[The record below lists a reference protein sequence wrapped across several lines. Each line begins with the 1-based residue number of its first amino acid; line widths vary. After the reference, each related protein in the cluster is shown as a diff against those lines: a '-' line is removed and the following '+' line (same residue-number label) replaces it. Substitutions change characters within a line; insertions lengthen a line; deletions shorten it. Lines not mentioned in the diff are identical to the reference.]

1 MPTIVLYQ
9 NLVQMCARMTLLFF
23 FVFGSACATG
33 NNCGAKQK
41 VAIIFNRDDPMVAF
55 AAGDIKRALLRAA
68 CSVDGTGAELQIVF
82 EIRRTG
88 IGAQGFRIRKE
99 GDNVIRVVG
108 GDSCGAMYAGLE
120 LAEMVALGGG
130 LEAVQEKARKP
141 YLFRRGLKFN
151 IPFDARAPSYDD
163 TGTAAQKNIPV
174 MWDFS
179 FWEAFLDTMA
189 RNRYNV
195 LTLWTKHPY
204 PGLVKLEKYPGIGYD
219 DVCVLKETIDTKTN
233 LHFDDLDIYGPD
245 NFKVVKK
252 ISLDEKIAFWNR
264 VFDHAE
270 ARGIEIYIFHWNIY
284 TFGAK
289 GKHGINDRPDNE
301 KTIEY
306 MRYCIGEFL
315 KTYPQVDG
323 IGVTAGEHVD
333 RQRVK
338 NVGGIEQWLWRT
350 YGQAVMDVKRANPER
365 ELRFIFRQHQAN
377 LGKIVDAFKD
387 FDGPF
392 NTGHKYARARLYST
406 TTSPYLDIEYR
417 EDLQRHKVPC
427 WLNLRND
434 DLFVFRWADA
444 DYVREFLQNVPRDL
458 MRFEAGFYMGPDGF
472 VWGREFISKDPDL
485 SGELEVNKHWYRFML
500 WGRLGY
506 DLTLTRDYFE
516 NRLKQRFPQVHAA
529 FLYDTWAAASQIVP
543 QVNHF
548 FFRVNDFQFSPEG
561 CIYNRGFLPVD
572 QFFQHP
578 PLRGSA
584 ILSVQEYA
592 SSVTKEQAFDG
603 ITPMEVSENLD
614 KLAEKALNGVK
625 TLRKS
630 SDTNKELAAT
640 FTDIES
646 MAYLGRYYADK
657 IRGAAHLA
665 VFRTDPGRKGHHD
678 SAVRHLVNAVKEWQ
692 AYARVAASQYRPQLF
707 SRTHY
712 MDWEGLLEE
721 VKKEVETVR
730 ASVSSNEKR

>member
-1 MPTIVLYQ
+1 MALLLVVLF
-9 NLVQMCARMTLLFF
+9 ATAFT
-23 FVFGSACATG
+23 TG
-33 NNCGAKQK
+33 NSCEAKQK
-41 VAIIFNRDDPMVAF
+41 VAITFNDNDPMVSF
-55 AAGDIKRALLRAA
+55 AVGDIKRALSDAGYG
-68 CSVDGTGAELQIVF
+68 VDGTAADLQIAF
-82 EIRRTG
+82 EISSTG
-88 IGAQGFRIRKE
+88 MGPQGFRIRKE
-99 GDNVIRVVG
+99 GGNVTRIVG
-108 GDSCGAMYAGLE
+108 GDLCGAMYGGLE
-120 LAEMVALGGG
+120 LAEMITLGGG
-130 LEAVQEKARKP
+130 LDAVQEKASKP

-151 IPFDARAPSYDD
+151 IPLDARSPSYDD

-174 MWDFS
+174 MWDFD
-179 FWEAFLDTMA
+179 FWQEFLDTLA

-204 PGLVKLEKYPGIGYD
+204 PGWMKLEKYPEIGYD
-219 DVCVLKETIDTKTN
+219 DVCVLKDEVTTTTN
-233 LHFDDLDIYGPD
+233 RQWDGMDMYDGD

-252 ISLDEKIAFWNR
+252 ISLDEKIAFWKK
-264 VFDHAE
+264 VFQLADD
-270 ARGIEIYIFHWNIY
+270 RGIEVYIFHWNIF

-315 KTYPQVDG
+315 KTYPQIDG

-338 NVGGIEQWLWRT
+338 SVGGIEQWLWRT

-377 LGKIVDAFKD
+377 LGNIVDAFKD

-417 EDLQRHKVPC
+417 KDLERHKVPC

-434 DLFVFRWADA
+434 DMFVFRWGDA

-472 VWGREFISKDPDL
+472 VWGREFISKEPDL

-506 DLTLTRDYFE
+506 DLTLTRDFFE
-516 NRLKQRFPQVHAA
+516 KRLKNRFPKAKPA
-529 FLYDTWAAASQIVP
+529 LLYDTWAAASQIVP

-561 CIYNRGFLPVD
+561 CIYDRGFLPVD

-578 PLRGSA
+578 PLRGSG

-592 SSVTKEQAFDG
+592 SSVIRKKAFGG
-603 ITPMEVSENLD
+603 ITPMEVSDKLD

-625 TLRKS
+625 TLRK
-630 SDTNKELAAT
+630 TRYANKELAAT
-640 FTDIES
+640 LTDMES

-657 IRGAAHLA
+657 IRGAAELA
-665 VFRTDPGRKGHHD
+665 VFRADPTRKKHQA
-678 SAVRHLVNAVKEWQ
+678 SAVRHLTNAVKEWE
-692 AYARVAASQYRPQLF
+692 AYTRAASSQYRPQLF

-712 MDWEGLLEE
+712 MDWAKILRE

-730 ASVSSNEKR
+730 SSKY

>member
-1 MPTIVLYQ
+1 MRRKITCSCIVLF
-9 NLVQMCARMTLLFF
+9 LTTLTMGHFC
-23 FVFGSACATG
+23 SAG
-33 NNCGAKQK
+33 QK
-41 VAIIFNRDDPMVAF
+41 VAITGMDEDPRVAF
-55 AAGDIKRALLRAA
+55 AVRDIKQALQKSGYEL
-68 CSVDGTGAELQIVF
+68 VDQDAELCIVF
-82 EIRRTG
+82 TLFEAG
-88 IGAQGFRIRKE
+88 MGPQAFRIQRE
-99 GDNVIRVVG
+99 GDRAIRIAC
-108 GDSCGAMYAGLE
+108 GDSLGAMYGGLE
-120 LAEMVALGGG
+120 LAEMITLGGG
-130 LEAVQEKARKP
+130 LHAVQEKARKP
-141 YLFRRGLKFN
+141 YVFRRGLKFN

-163 TGTAAQKNIPV
+163 TGTAAQENIPV

-179 FWEAFLDTMA
+179 FWQGFLDTMA

-195 LTLWTKHPY
+195 LTLWTNHPY
-204 PGLVKLEKYPGIGYD
+204 PGLVKLDKYPGIGYD
-219 DVCVLKETIDTKTN
+219 DVCVLEETVETGTN
-233 LHFDDLDIYGPD
+233 RHFNNLDIYDPH

-252 ISLDEKIAFWNR
+252 ISLNEKIAFWNR

-289 GKHGINDRPDNE
+289 GKHGINDKPDNK

-333 RQRVK
+333 QQRVK
-338 NVGGIEQWLWRT
+338 NVSGIEQWLWRT
-350 YGQAVMDVKRANPER
+350 YGQGVMDAKRANPER
-365 ELRFIFRQHQAN
+365 KLRFIFRQHQAN
-377 LGKIVDAFKD
+377 LGRIVDAFKD

-417 EDLQRHKVPC
+417 EDLERHKVPC

-434 DLFVFRWADA
+434 DLFVFRWGDA

-472 VWGREFISKDPDL
+472 VWGREFICKDPDL

-500 WGRLGY
+500 WGRLAY
-506 DLTLTRDYFE
+506 DLTLTRDFFE
-516 NRLKQRFPQVHAA
+516 KRLRNRFTQAEPAL
-529 FLYDTWAAASQIVP
+529 LYETWAAASQIVP
-543 QVNHF
+543 QVNRF

-561 CIYNRGFLPVD
+561 CIYNQGFLPVD

-578 PLRGSA
+578 PLRGSG

-592 SSVTKEQAFDG
+592 SSVIKEEAFDG
-603 ITPMEVSENLD
+603 ITPMEVSDNLD

-625 TLRKS
+625 TLRENPA
-630 SDTNKELAAT
+630 TNKELAAT

-657 IRGAAHLA
+657 IRGAADLA
-665 VFRTDPGRKGHHD
+665 VYRADKNRQEHRRR
-678 SAVRHLVNAVKEWQ
+678 AVRHLTDAVEEWE
-692 AYARVAASQYRPQLF
+692 AYARIATSQYKPQLF
-707 SRTHY
+707 SRSHY
-712 MDWEGLLEE
+712 MDWWRILDE
-721 VKKEVETVR
+721 VKKEVELAR
-730 ASVSSNEKR
+730 

>member
-1 MPTIVLYQ
+1 MKRTMALLSLVLFAAV
-9 NLVQMCARMTLLFF
+9 LA
-23 FVFGSACATG
+23 AG
-33 NNCGAKQK
+33 NICEAKQK
-41 VAIIFNRDDPMVAF
+41 VTITFDENDPMVSF
-55 AAGDIKRALLRAA
+55 AVGDIKKALVGAGYT
-68 CSVDGTGAELQIVF
+68 VDGKRADLKIVF
-82 EIRRTG
+82 EIFTTG
-88 IGAQGFRIRKE
+88 MGPQSFRIRKE
-99 GDNVIRVVG
+99 GGNVTRIVG
-108 GDSCGAMYAGLE
+108 GDSCGAMYGGLE
-120 LAEMVALGGG
+120 LAEMITLGGG
-130 LEAVQEKARKP
+130 LDAVQEKARKP
-141 YLFRRGLKFN
+141 YIFRRGLKFT
-151 IPFDARAPSYDD
+151 IPLDARSPSYDD

-174 MWDFS
+174 MWDFD
-179 FWEAFLDTMA
+179 FWQEFLDTLA

-204 PGLVKLEKYPGIGYD
+204 PGWMKLEKYPEIGYD
-219 DVCVLKETIDTKTN
+219 DVCILKDEVTTTTN
-233 LHFDDLDIYGPD
+233 RQWDGMDMYDEE

-252 ISLDEKIAFWNR
+252 ISLNEKIAFWKK
-264 VFDHAE
+264 VFQFAND
-270 ARGIEIYIFHWNIY
+270 RGIEVYIFHWNIF

-289 GKHGINDRPDNE
+289 GKYGINDRPDNE

-315 KTYPQVDG
+315 KTYPQIDG

-338 NVGGIEQWLWRT
+338 NVGGIEKWLWLT
-350 YGQAVMDVKRANPER
+350 YGQGVMDAKRANPER
-365 ELRFIFRQHQAN
+365 KLRFIFRQHQAN
-377 LGKIVDAFKD
+377 LGRIVDAFKD

-417 EDLQRHKVPC
+417 KDLERYNVPC

-434 DLFVFRWADA
+434 DLFVLRWGDA

-458 MRFEAGFYMGPDGF
+458 MRYEAGFYMGPDGF
-472 VWGREFISKDPDL
+472 VWGREFISKNPDL
-485 SGELEVNKHWYRFML
+485 SGELEIDKHWYRFML

-506 DLTLTRDYFE
+506 DLTLTRDFFE
-516 NRLKQRFPQVHAA
+516 KHLRLRFPKTKPAL
-529 FLYDTWAAASQIVP
+529 LYNTWAAASQIVP

-578 PLRGSA
+578 PLRGSG

-592 SSVTKEQAFDG
+592 SSVIKKEAFDG
-603 ITPMEVSENLD
+603 ITPMEVADKLD
-614 KLAEKALNGVK
+614 KLAKNTLDGVK
-625 TLRKS
+625 TLRKTS
-630 SDTNKELAAT
+630 KSNKELAAT
-640 FTDIES
+640 LNDMES

-657 IRGAAHLA
+657 IRGAAELA
-665 VFRTDPGRKGHHD
+665 VFRADPGRKKHHAR
-678 SAVRHLVNAVKEWQ
+678 AVRHLTNAVREWQ
-692 AYARVAASQYRPQLF
+692 AYARVSAGRYHPQLF

-712 MDWEGLLEE
+712 MDWEKLLDK
-721 VKKEVETVR
+721 VKGEVETVR
-730 ASVSSNEKR
+730 NAANPGK

>member
-1 MPTIVLYQ
+1 MRRKITCSCIVLF
-9 NLVQMCARMTLLFF
+9 LTTLTTGHFC
-23 FVFGSACATG
+23 SAG
-33 NNCGAKQK
+33 QK
-41 VAIIFNRDDPMVAF
+41 VAITGMDEDPRVAF
-55 AAGDIKRALLRAA
+55 AVRDIKQALQKSGYEL
-68 CSVDGTGAELQIVF
+68 VDQDAELCIVF
-82 EIRRTG
+82 TLFEAG
-88 IGAQGFRIRKE
+88 MGPQAFRIQRE
-99 GDNVIRVVG
+99 GDRAIRIAC
-108 GDSCGAMYAGLE
+108 GDSLGAMYGGLE
-120 LAEMVALGGG
+120 LAEMITLGGG
-130 LEAVQEKARKP
+130 LHAVQEKARKP
-141 YLFRRGLKFN
+141 YVFRRGLKFN

-163 TGTAAQKNIPV
+163 TGTAAQENIPV

-179 FWEAFLDTMA
+179 FWQGFLDTMA

-195 LTLWTKHPY
+195 LTLWTNHPY
-204 PGLVKLEKYPGIGYD
+204 PGLVKLDKYPGIGYD
-219 DVCVLKETIDTKTN
+219 DVCVLEETVETGTN
-233 LHFDDLDIYGPD
+233 RHFDNLDIYDPH

-252 ISLDEKIAFWNR
+252 ISLNEKIAFWNR

-289 GKHGINDRPDNE
+289 GKHGINDKPDNK

-333 RQRVK
+333 QQRVK
-338 NVGGIEQWLWRT
+338 NVSGIEQWLWRT
-350 YGQAVMDVKRANPER
+350 YGQGVMDAKRANPER
-365 ELRFIFRQHQAN
+365 KLRFIFRQHQAN
-377 LGKIVDAFKD
+377 LGRIVDAFKD

-417 EDLQRHKVPC
+417 EDLERHKVPC

-434 DLFVFRWADA
+434 DLFVFRWGDA

-472 VWGREFISKDPDL
+472 VWGREFICKDPDL

-500 WGRLGY
+500 WGRLAY
-506 DLTLTRDYFE
+506 DLTLTRDFFE
-516 NRLKQRFPQVHAA
+516 KRLRNRFTQAEPAL
-529 FLYDTWAAASQIVP
+529 LYETWAAASQIVP
-543 QVNHF
+543 QVNRF

-561 CIYNRGFLPVD
+561 CIYNQGFLPVD

-578 PLRGSA
+578 PLRGSG

-592 SSVTKEQAFDG
+592 SSVIKEEAFDG
-603 ITPMEVSENLD
+603 ITPMEVSDNLD

-625 TLRKS
+625 TLRENPA
-630 SDTNKELAAT
+630 TNKELAAT

-657 IRGAAHLA
+657 IRGAADLA
-665 VFRTDPGRKGHHD
+665 VYRADKNRQEHRRR
-678 SAVRHLVNAVKEWQ
+678 AVRHLTDAVEEWE
-692 AYARVAASQYRPQLF
+692 AYARIATSQYKPQLF
-707 SRTHY
+707 SRSHY
-712 MDWEGLLEE
+712 MDWWRILDE
-721 VKKEVETVR
+721 VKKEVELAR
-730 ASVSSNEKR
+730 

>member
-1 MPTIVLYQ
+1 MRRKITCSCIVLFIT
-9 NLVQMCARMTLLFF
+9 TLTMGHFC
-23 FVFGSACATG
+23 SAG
-33 NNCGAKQK
+33 QK
-41 VAIIFNRDDPMVAF
+41 VAITGMDEDPRVAF
-55 AAGDIKRALLRAA
+55 AVGDIKQALQK
-68 CSVDGTGAELQIVF
+68 SGYEFVDRDAEFHIVF
-82 EIRRTG
+82 RLFEPG
-88 IGAQGFRIRKE
+88 MGPQAFRIQRE
-99 GDNVIRVVG
+99 GDGAIRIVC
-108 GDSCGAMYAGLE
+108 GDSLGAMYGGLE
-120 LAEMVALGGG
+120 LAEMITLGGG
-130 LEAVQEKARKP
+130 LHAVQEKARKP
-141 YLFRRGLKFN
+141 YVFRRGLKFN

-163 TGTAAQKNIPV
+163 TGTAAQENIPV

-179 FWEAFLDTMA
+179 FWQGFLDTMA

-195 LTLWTKHPY
+195 LTLWTDHPY
-204 PGLVKLEKYPGIGYD
+204 PGLVKLDKYPGIGYD
-219 DVCVLKETIDTKTN
+219 DVCVLEETVDTGTN
-233 LHFDDLDIYGPD
+233 RHFDNLDIYDPH

-252 ISLDEKIAFWNR
+252 ISLNEKIAFWNR

-270 ARGIEIYIFHWNIY
+270 ARGIEIHIFHWNIY

-289 GKHGINDRPDNE
+289 GKHGINDKPDNK

-338 NVGGIEQWLWRT
+338 NVSGIEQWLWRT
-350 YGQAVMDVKRANPER
+350 YGQGVMDAKRANPER
-365 ELRFIFRQHQAN
+365 KLRFIFRQHQAN
-377 LGKIVDAFKD
+377 LGRIVEAFKD

-417 EDLQRHKVPC
+417 EDLERHKVPC

-434 DLFVFRWADA
+434 DLFVFRWGDA

-472 VWGREFISKDPDL
+472 VWGREFICKDPDL

-500 WGRLGY
+500 WGRLAY
-506 DLTLTRDYFE
+506 DLTLTRDFFE
-516 NRLKQRFPQVHAA
+516 KRLKNRFPQAEPA
-529 FLYDTWAAASQIVP
+529 LLYETWAAASQIVP
-543 QVNHF
+543 QVNRF

-561 CIYNRGFLPVD
+561 CIYNQGFLPVD

-578 PLRGSA
+578 PLRGSG

-592 SSVTKEQAFDG
+592 SSVIKEEAFDG
-603 ITPMEVSENLD
+603 ITPMEVSDNLD

-625 TLRKS
+625 TLRENPA
-630 SDTNKELAAT
+630 TNKELAAT
-640 FTDIES
+640 FRDIES

-657 IRGAAHLA
+657 IRGAADLA
-665 VFRTDPGRKGHHD
+665 VYRADKNRQEHRRR
-678 SAVRHLVNAVKEWQ
+678 AVRHLTDAVEEWE
-692 AYARVAASQYRPQLF
+692 AYARIATSQYKPQLF
-707 SRTHY
+707 SRSHY
-712 MDWEGLLEE
+712 MDWWRILDE
-721 VKKEVETVR
+721 VKKEVELAR
-730 ASVSSNEKR
+730 

>member
-1 MPTIVLYQ
+1 MGHF
-9 NLVQMCARMTLLFF
+9 C
-23 FVFGSACATG
+23 SAG
-33 NNCGAKQK
+33 QK
-41 VAIIFNRDDPMVAF
+41 VATAGMDEDPRVAF
-55 AAGDIKRALLRAA
+55 AVGDIKQALQK
-68 CSVDGTGAELQIVF
+68 SGYEFVEQNAEFRIVF
-82 EIRRTG
+82 ALFEAG
-88 IGAQGFRIRKE
+88 MGPQAFRIQRE
-99 GDNVIRVVG
+99 GDRDIRIVC
-108 GDSCGAMYAGLE
+108 GDSLGAMYGGLE
-120 LAEMVALGGG
+120 LAEMITLGGG
-130 LEAVQEKARKP
+130 LHAVQEKARKP
-141 YLFRRGLKFN
+141 YVFRRGLKFN
-151 IPFDARAPSYDD
+151 IPFDARSPSYDD
-163 TGTAAQKNIPV
+163 TGTAAQENIPV
-174 MWDFS
+174 MWDFD
-179 FWEAFLDTMA
+179 FWKEFLDTLA

-204 PGLVKLEKYPGIGYD
+204 PGLVKLDKYPGIGYD
-219 DVCVLKETIDTKTN
+219 DVCVLKDEVTTRTNRQWDGIDMY
-233 LHFDDLDIYGPD
+233 DGD
-245 NFKVVKK
+245 NFRVVKK
-252 ISLDEKIAFWNR
+252 ISLDEKIAFWKK
-264 VFDHAE
+264 VFQLAE
-270 ARGIEIYIFHWNIY
+270 DRGIEVYIFHWNIF

-289 GKHGINDRPDNE
+289 EKHGINDRPDNE

-350 YGQAVMDVKRANPER
+350 YGQGVMDAKRANPER
-365 ELRFIFRQHQAN
+365 KLRFIFRQHQAN
-377 LGKIVDAFKD
+377 LGRIVDAFKD

-417 EDLQRHKVPC
+417 EDLERHKVPC

-434 DLFVFRWADA
+434 DLFVFRWGDA

-472 VWGREFISKDPDL
+472 VWGREFICKEPDL

-500 WGRLGY
+500 WGRLAY
-506 DLTLTRDYFE
+506 DLTLTRDFFE
-516 NRLKQRFPQVHAA
+516 KRLKNRFPQAEPA
-529 FLYDTWAAASQIVP
+529 LLYETWAAASQIVP
-543 QVNHF
+543 QVNRF

-561 CIYNRGFLPVD
+561 CIYNQGFLPVD

-578 PLRGSA
+578 PLRGSG

-592 SSVTKEQAFDG
+592 SSVIKEEAFDG
-603 ITPMEVSENLD
+603 FTPMEVSDNLD

-625 TLRKS
+625 TLRENPA
-630 SDTNKELAAT
+630 TNKELAAT

-657 IRGAAHLA
+657 IRGAAGLA
-665 VFRTDPGRKGHHD
+665 VYRADKNRQEHRRR
-678 SAVRHLVNAVKEWQ
+678 AVRHLTDAVEEWE
-692 AYARVAASQYRPQLF
+692 AYARIATSQYKPQLF
-707 SRTHY
+707 SRSHY
-712 MDWEGLLEE
+712 MDWWRILDE
-721 VKKEVETVR
+721 VKKEVELAR
-730 ASVSSNEKR
+730 

>member
-1 MPTIVLYQ
+1 MRRKITCSCIVLFIT
-9 NLVQMCARMTLLFF
+9 TLTMGHFC
-23 FVFGSACATG
+23 SAG
-33 NNCGAKQK
+33 QK
-41 VAIIFNRDDPMVAF
+41 VAITGMDEDPRVAF
-55 AAGDIKRALLRAA
+55 AVGDIKQALQK
-68 CSVDGTGAELQIVF
+68 SGYEFVDRDAEFHIVF
-82 EIRRTG
+82 RLFEPG
-88 IGAQGFRIRKE
+88 MGPQAFRIQRE
-99 GDNVIRVVG
+99 GDQAIRIVC
-108 GDSCGAMYAGLE
+108 GDSLGAMYGGLE
-120 LAEMVALGGG
+120 LAEMITLGGG
-130 LEAVQEKARKP
+130 LHAVQEKARKP
-141 YLFRRGLKFN
+141 YVFRRGLKFN

-163 TGTAAQKNIPV
+163 TGTAAQENIPV

-179 FWEAFLDTMA
+179 FWQGFLDTMA

-195 LTLWTKHPY
+195 LTLWTDHPY
-204 PGLVKLEKYPGIGYD
+204 PGLVKLDKYPGIGYD
-219 DVCVLKETIDTKTN
+219 DVCVLEETVDTGTN
-233 LHFDDLDIYGPD
+233 RHFDNLDIYDPH

-252 ISLDEKIAFWNR
+252 ISLNEKIAFWNR

-270 ARGIEIYIFHWNIY
+270 ARGIEIHIFHWNIY

-289 GKHGINDRPDNE
+289 GKHGINDKPDNK

-333 RQRVK
+333 QQRVK
-338 NVGGIEQWLWRT
+338 NVSGIEQWLWRT
-350 YGQAVMDVKRANPER
+350 YGQGVMDAKRANPER
-365 ELRFIFRQHQAN
+365 KLRFIFRQHQAN
-377 LGKIVDAFKD
+377 LGRIVEAFKD

-417 EDLQRHKVPC
+417 EDLERHKVPC

-434 DLFVFRWADA
+434 DLFVFRWGDA

-472 VWGREFISKDPDL
+472 VWGREFICKDPDL

-500 WGRLGY
+500 WGRLAY
-506 DLTLTRDYFE
+506 DLTLTRDFFE
-516 NRLKQRFPQVHAA
+516 KRLKNRFPQAEPA
-529 FLYDTWAAASQIVP
+529 LLYETWAAASQIVP
-543 QVNHF
+543 QVNRF

-561 CIYNRGFLPVD
+561 CIYNQGFLPVD

-578 PLRGSA
+578 PLRGSG

-592 SSVTKEQAFDG
+592 SSVIKEEAFDG
-603 ITPMEVSENLD
+603 ITPMEVSDNLD

-625 TLRKS
+625 TLRENPA
-630 SDTNKELAAT
+630 TNKELAAT
-640 FTDIES
+640 FRDIES

-657 IRGAAHLA
+657 IRGAADLA
-665 VFRTDPGRKGHHD
+665 VYRADKNRQEHRRR
-678 SAVRHLVNAVKEWQ
+678 AVRHLTDAVEEWE
-692 AYARVAASQYRPQLF
+692 AYARIATSQYKPQLF
-707 SRTHY
+707 SRSHY
-712 MDWEGLLEE
+712 MDWWRILDE
-721 VKKEVETVR
+721 VKKEVELAR
-730 ASVSSNEKR
+730 

>member
-1 MPTIVLYQ
+1 VVL
-9 NLVQMCARMTLLFF
+9 LITAL
-23 FVFGSACATG
+23 SAVNFCSAG
-33 NNCGAKQK
+33 QK
-41 VAIIFNRDDPMVAF
+41 VAITGMDEDPRIAF
-55 AAGDIKRALLRAA
+55 AVGDIKQALQKYGYEF
-68 CSVDGTGAELQIVF
+68 VDRDAEFHIVF
-82 EIRRTG
+82 RLFEPG
-88 IGAQGFRIRKE
+88 MGPQAFRIQRE
-99 GDNVIRVVG
+99 GDGAIRIVC
-108 GDSCGAMYAGLE
+108 GDSLGAMYGGLE
-120 LAEMVALGGG
+120 LAEMITLGGG
-130 LEAVQEKARKP
+130 LHAVQEKARKP
-141 YLFRRGLKFN
+141 YVFRRGLKFN

-163 TGTAAQKNIPV
+163 TGTAAQENIPV

-179 FWEAFLDTMA
+179 FWQGFLDTMA

-195 LTLWTKHPY
+195 LTLWTDHPY
-204 PGLVKLEKYPGIGYD
+204 PGLVKLDKYPGIGYD
-219 DVCVLKETIDTKTN
+219 DVCVLEETVDTGTN
-233 LHFDDLDIYGPD
+233 RHFNNLDIYDPH

-252 ISLDEKIAFWNR
+252 ISLNEKIAFWNR

-289 GKHGINDRPDNE
+289 GKHGINDKPDNK

-333 RQRVK
+333 QQRVK
-338 NVGGIEQWLWRT
+338 NVSGIEQWLWRT
-350 YGQAVMDVKRANPER
+350 YGQGAMDAKRANPER
-365 ELRFIFRQHQAN
+365 KLRFIFRQHQAN
-377 LGKIVDAFKD
+377 LGRIVEAFKD

-417 EDLQRHKVPC
+417 EDLERHKVPC

-434 DLFVFRWADA
+434 DIFVFRWGDA

-472 VWGREFISKDPDL
+472 VWGREFICKDPDL

-500 WGRLGY
+500 WGRLAY
-506 DLTLTRDYFE
+506 DLTLTRDFFE
-516 NRLKQRFPQVHAA
+516 KRLKNRFPQAEPA
-529 FLYDTWAAASQIVP
+529 LLYETWAAASQIVP
-543 QVNHF
+543 QVNRF

-561 CIYNRGFLPVD
+561 CIYNQGFLPVD

-578 PLRGSA
+578 PLRGSG

-592 SSVTKEQAFDG
+592 SSVIKEEAFDG
-603 ITPMEVSENLD
+603 ITPMEVSDNLD

-625 TLRKS
+625 TLRENPA
-630 SDTNKELAAT
+630 TNKELAAT

-657 IRGAAHLA
+657 IRGAADLA
-665 VFRTDPGRKGHHD
+665 VYRADKNRQEHRRR
-678 SAVRHLVNAVKEWQ
+678 AVRHLTDAAEEWE
-692 AYARVAASQYRPQLF
+692 AYARIATSQYKPQLF
-707 SRTHY
+707 SRSHY
-712 MDWEGLLEE
+712 MDWWRILDE
-721 VKKEVETVR
+721 VKKEVELAR
-730 ASVSSNEKR
+730 

>member
-1 MPTIVLYQ
+1 MQSKMALLFLAVFVIVLTT
-9 NLVQMCARMTLLFF
+9 RD
-23 FVFGSACATG
+23 
-33 NNCGAKQK
+33 NCDAEQK
-41 VAIIFNRDDPMVAF
+41 VAIIFNENDPRIAF
-55 AAGDIKRALLRAA
+55 AVGDIKRALADAGYAVEGTRA
-68 CSVDGTGAELQIVF
+68 DLKIVF
-82 EIRRTG
+82 EIFRTG
-88 IGAQGFRIRKE
+88 MGPQAFRIRRE
-99 GDNVIRVVG
+99 GDNVIRIVG
-108 GDSCGAMYAGLE
+108 GDSLGAMYGGLE
-120 LAEMVALGGG
+120 LAEMVTLGGDLLG
-130 LEAVQEKARKP
+130 VPEKARKP
-141 YLFRRGLKFN
+141 YIFRRGLKFN
-151 IPFDARAPSYDD
+151 IPLDARSPSYDD

-174 MWDFS
+174 MWDFD
-179 FWEAFLDTMA
+179 FWQEFLDTLA

-204 PGLVKLEKYPGIGYD
+204 PGWLKLQKYPEIGYD
-219 DVCVLKETIDTKTN
+219 DVCVLKDEVTTTSNRQWDGM
-233 LHFDDLDIYGPD
+233 DMYDGD

-252 ISLDEKIAFWNR
+252 ISLDEKIAFWQK
-264 VFDHAE
+264 VFQLADD
-270 ARGIEIYIFHWNIY
+270 RGIEVYIFHWNIF

-289 GKHGINDRPDNE
+289 GKYGIDDRPDNE

-350 YGQAVMDVKRANPER
+350 YGQGVMDAKRANPKR

-377 LGKIVDAFKD
+377 LSKIVDAFKD

-417 EDLQRHKVPC
+417 EDLERHKVPC

-434 DLFVFRWADA
+434 DLFVFRWGDA

-472 VWGREFISKDPDL
+472 VWGREFISKDTDL
-485 SGELEVNKHWYRFML
+485 SGELEISKHWYRFML
-500 WGRLGY
+500 WGRLAY
-506 DLTLTRDYFE
+506 DLFLTNDFFE
-516 NRLKQRFPQVHAA
+516 KRLKNRFPQAEPA
-529 FLYDTWAAASQIVP
+529 LLYDTWAAASQIVP
-543 QVNHF
+543 QVNRF

-561 CIYNRGFLPVD
+561 CIYNQGFLSVE

-578 PLRGSA
+578 PLRGSG
-584 ILSVQEYA
+584 ILSIQEYA
-592 SSVTKEQAFDG
+592 SSIIKEEASDG
-603 ITPMEVSENLD
+603 ITPMEVSDNLD
-614 KLAEKALNGVK
+614 RLAEKALNGVK
-625 TLRKS
+625 VLRRN

-640 FTDIES
+640 LTDIES

-657 IRGAAHLA
+657 IRGAAELA
-665 VFRTDPGRKGHHD
+665 VFRADPRRKEHQA
-678 SAVRHLVNAVKEWQ
+678 SAVRHLSNAVKEWE
-692 AYARVAASQYRPQLF
+692 AYARVATSQYRPQLF

-712 MDWEGLLEE
+712 MNWEKLLDN
-721 VKKEVETVR
+721 VKEEVETIR
-730 ASVSSNEKR
+730 TSVNSDENNTQ

>member
-1 MPTIVLYQ
+1 MQSKMALLFLAVFVIVLTT
-9 NLVQMCARMTLLFF
+9 RD
-23 FVFGSACATG
+23 
-33 NNCGAKQK
+33 NCDAEQK
-41 VAIIFNRDDPMVAF
+41 VAIIFNENDPRIAF
-55 AAGDIKRALLRAA
+55 AVGDIKRALADAGYAVEGTRA
-68 CSVDGTGAELQIVF
+68 DLKIVF
-82 EIRRTG
+82 EIFRTG
-88 IGAQGFRIRKE
+88 MGPQAFRIRRE
-99 GDNVIRVVG
+99 GDNVIRIVG
-108 GDSCGAMYAGLE
+108 GDSLGAMYGGLE
-120 LAEMVALGGG
+120 LAEMVTLGGDLLG
-130 LEAVQEKARKP
+130 VPEKARKP
-141 YLFRRGLKFN
+141 YIFRRGLKFN
-151 IPFDARAPSYDD
+151 IPLDARSPSYDD

-174 MWDFS
+174 MWDFD
-179 FWEAFLDTMA
+179 FWQEFLDTLA

-204 PGLVKLEKYPGIGYD
+204 PGWLKLQKYPEIGYD
-219 DVCVLKETIDTKTN
+219 DVCVLKDEVTTTSNRQWDGM
-233 LHFDDLDIYGPD
+233 DMYDGD

-252 ISLDEKIAFWNR
+252 ISLDEKIAFWQK
-264 VFDHAE
+264 VFQLADD
-270 ARGIEIYIFHWNIY
+270 RGIEVYIFHWNIF

-289 GKHGINDRPDNE
+289 GKYGIDDRPDNE

-315 KTYPQVDG
+315 KTYPQIDG

-350 YGQAVMDVKRANPER
+350 YGQGVMDAKRANPKR

-377 LGKIVDAFKD
+377 LSKIVDAFKD

-417 EDLQRHKVPC
+417 EDLERHKVPC

-434 DLFVFRWADA
+434 DLFVFRWGDA

-472 VWGREFISKDPDL
+472 VWGREFISKDTDL
-485 SGELEVNKHWYRFML
+485 SGELEISKHWYRFML
-500 WGRLGY
+500 WGRLAY
-506 DLTLTRDYFE
+506 DLFLTNDFFE
-516 NRLKQRFPQVHAA
+516 KRLKNRFPQAEPA
-529 FLYDTWAAASQIVP
+529 LLYDTWAAASQIVP
-543 QVNHF
+543 QVNRF

-561 CIYNRGFLPVD
+561 CIYNQGFLSVE

-578 PLRGSA
+578 PLRGSG
-584 ILSVQEYA
+584 ILSIQEYA
-592 SSVTKEQAFDG
+592 SSIIKEEASDG
-603 ITPMEVSENLD
+603 ITPMEVSDNLD
-614 KLAEKALNGVK
+614 RLAEKALNGVK
-625 TLRKS
+625 VLRRN

-640 FTDIES
+640 LTDIES

-657 IRGAAHLA
+657 IRGAAELA
-665 VFRTDPGRKGHHD
+665 VFRADPRRKEHQA
-678 SAVRHLVNAVKEWQ
+678 SAVRHLSNAVKEWE
-692 AYARVAASQYRPQLF
+692 AYARVATSQYRPQLF

-712 MDWEGLLEE
+712 MNWEKLLDN
-721 VKKEVETVR
+721 VKEEVETIR
-730 ASVSSNEKR
+730 TSVNSDENNTQ